1 MRLNAITRKSA
12 FAAILLLVVIL
23 VATALRSHFSP
34 FEVEL
39 CDSPYVERPL
49 VLVVAMF
56 IALCTGIVMG
66 KMFPRSGLN
75 KGFCTLPVPLYG
87 VLAYGIFVAPNTLMT
102 AAASFCFAF
111 ALFLLLRSLHVAEEK
126 NPIFFASI
134 LLGSMVLFVP
144 TTILFVVAIPLLFFM
159 LALSLRQLLLMVA
172 GYTLP
177 LLAASYVMWYRGDSI
192 LDFGRNLLAYL
203 VVPQMDNIST
213 IPYVAV
219 AMLLLVVILLLWG
232 VIYYIVRPDK
242 MFMLARVRH
251 AFYLFLSILL
261 LSLSIVFIPAWNL
274 SLFPIVAVPMTILLS
289 LVLNLLPNN
298 HSTIAYWV
306 LLLLLSIHLFIA

>member
-289 LVLNLLPNN
+289 LVLSLLPDN

>member
-289 LVLNLLPNN
+289 LVLSLLPDN

-306 LLLLLSIHLFIA
+306 LLLLLSTHLFIA